1 MKRTN
6 LLTFLE
12 DTMLFMIFYSITL
25 VFLYVN
31 SITVGDGT
39 TQCIYK
45 GFILYFFMLAT
56 ELFRKKMNNF
66 FIFSI
71 GHLLLIVVGF
81 LLGATMLEKVI
92 YMLFAVAL
100 TIASFKTYIAEIKHS
115 YSISLFV
122 TAQSTF
128 FLVYLFN
135 LYMGY
140 TAIQPFL
147 NGFSLGFTLLFM
159 LYVHIKNVDSSL
171 EIITKNSMQPVSQIK
186 SFNNKIIAIYLFIS
200 AAFLIVCPYFHLQDL
215 VNLFGEGLYAFIRFL
230 VSFLPQTQTPQD
242 VPQQTQQSTQSAE
255 SMLKNLLPGKENP
268 IVAFIEEIFI
278 YVVNIGVVIAII
290 AIICYGLYLLYKT
303 FYANS
308 SSTNETKEFISPIVK
323 VDKAN
328 RNLNPF
334 RRFIDSLNVSTND
347 KVRKIYYKK
356 IKKLMTLGLKIS
368 NETASEISSLA
379 SISINKDISELTTFY
394 EKARYSNIEVSKE
407 ELNKLKDL
415 EKNNR

>member
-81 LLGATMLEKVI
+81 LLGGTMLEKVI
-92 YMLFAVAL
+92 YMLFTVAL

-115 YSISLFV
+115 YGISLFV

-186 SFNNKIIAIYLFIS
+186 SFNNKIIAIYLIIS

-230 VSFLPQTQTPQD
+230 VSFLPQQSPQELPEQTLPSYGD
-242 VPQQTQQSTQSAE
+242 SRLPLQQLFAGEGS
-255 SMLKNLLPGKENP
+255 P
-268 IVAFIEEIFI
+268 IVEFIEEIFI
-278 YVVNIGVVIAII
+278 YVVNIGVVIAIV

-356 IKKLMTLGLKIS
+356 IKKLMTLGLKIT